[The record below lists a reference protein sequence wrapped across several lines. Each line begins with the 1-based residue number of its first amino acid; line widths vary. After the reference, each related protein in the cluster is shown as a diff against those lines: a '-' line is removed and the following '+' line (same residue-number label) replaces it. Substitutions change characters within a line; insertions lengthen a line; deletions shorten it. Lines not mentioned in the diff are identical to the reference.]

1 MFWQKLPAGMA
12 WFMGRCLESTKKGPS
27 DGCQLPVSVF
37 LLLVNLDWNPWD
49 FVAFKFNSIT
59 TRGFSIISGSNFPEG
74 FPGVRYLTKLPSF
87 KTTFWRGFNL
97 ENKFCFESTTTPHTH
112 THTHITIEDL
122 IGNPIVGYYDIFS
135 IYIYTHVNTGCLYT
149 IPLYREWYKS
159 LLYHPGRTRVFC
171 ILHVW
176 TRGTVPDEARDAGW
190 WWWLTPARW
199 MHGMMAKVN
208 WCFSW
213 MRRWRIAKIQ

>member
-112 THTHITIEDL
+112 THKHHHWRFNRESHSGVL
-122 IGNPIVGYYDIFS
+122 WYLQYL
-135 IYIYTHVNTGCLYT
+135 YIYTGK
-149 IPLYREWYKS
+149 YRMFIYN
-159 LLYHPGRTRVFC
+159 PF
-171 ILHVW
+171 I
-176 TRGTVPDEARDAGW
+176 
-190 WWWLTPARW
+190 
-199 MHGMMAKVN
+199 
-208 WCFSW
+208 
-213 MRRWRIAKIQ
+213 